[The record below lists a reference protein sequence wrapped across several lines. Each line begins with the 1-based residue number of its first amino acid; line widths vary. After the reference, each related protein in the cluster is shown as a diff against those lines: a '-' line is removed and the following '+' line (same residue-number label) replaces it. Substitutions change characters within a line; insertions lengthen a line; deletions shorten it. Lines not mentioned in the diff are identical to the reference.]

1 VKAGTINTLGFYN
14 HFSLLK
20 SIEDLF
26 GLQATGYAGA
36 ATLPVFDKT
45 VYTAFTG

>member
-1 VKAGTINTLGFYN
+1 VKANTTNTLGTYN
-14 HFSLLK
+14 HYSLLK

-26 GLQATGYAGA
+26 SLQATGYAGTP
-36 ATLPVFDKT
+36 TLPVFDKT